1 MKQNTSLSTRAGGAA
16 GAGILTVIALLFREA
31 LPERRGTFFRT
42 RVYKRVGISL
52 AEVYHRVGKSVRLY
66 SVYEL
71 AIERGKGYW
80 ISELC

>member
-1 MKQNTSLSTRAGGAA
+1 MKQNTSLSARGG
-16 GAGILTVIALLFREA
+16 GAGILTIIALLFREA
-31 LPERRGTFFRT
+31 LPERRGTFFRPL
-42 RVYKRVGISL
+42 VYERVGISL

-71 AIERGKGYW
+71 ALESGKGYW